1 MPQIPE
7 LGARGLIMWGAFI
20 DSLDARLA
28 DRDWIATDAF
38 SFADITALVTI
49 DFARAAKF
57 KVPEGCRA
65 VARWHA
71 AVSGRPSATA

>member
-20 DSLDARLA
+20 DALDARLA
-28 DRDWIATDAF
+28 ERNWIATDSF

-49 DFARAAKF
+49 DFARSARF
-57 KVPEGCRA
+57 QVPEKCRA
-65 VARWHA
+65 VARWHEA
-71 AVSGRPSATA
+71 ASARPSAAA